1 MNILSAIAARVC
13 YRKHV
18 RHSHLKTLLTVMRD
32 GILLVGH
39 DGIIEYANETF
50 CEQFCIDASPDS
62 LTGMTSGQVIAM
74 IAPQYQDSK
83 SAIER
88 IRFLVEQNTPCLGEE
103 IPMAS
108 GRTLLRD
115 FIPIELRPGKMAR
128 VWHHR
133 DVTALRAAQTKLE
146 TLTTLDGL
154 TEVANRRKLDDHFPR
169 EVNRCASENLPLSFA
184 MIDVDYFKKF
194 NDRYGHLAGDDCL
207 RRIAKA
213 VQQCAHDPRDLIG
226 RYGGEE
232 FFALLPSADSATAAQ
247 IAARMRQKIHDL
259 GIEHLDS
266 GVSPYVTVSVGVV
279 TLMPDPRT
287 STNDILKTADSA
299 LYEAKA
305 QGRNRVCARE
315 LL

>member
-1 MNILSAIAARVC
+1 
-13 YRKHV
+13 
-18 RHSHLKTLLTVMRD
+18 MRD

-39 DGIIEYANETF
+39 DGKIEYANETF
-50 CEQFCIDASPDS
+50 CEQFSIDASPNS
-62 LTGMTSGQVIAM
+62 LTGMTSGALIAI
-74 IAPQYQDSK
+74 IAASYKDTK

-88 IRFLVEQNTPCLGEE
+88 IRFLVDQNEPCLGEE
-103 IPMAS
+103 IAMSS

-115 FIPIELRPGKMAR
+115 FIPIELSPGRMAR

-133 DVTALRAAQTKLE
+133 DVTALRAAQAKLE
-146 TLTTLDGL
+146 TLTNIDGL
-154 TEVANRRKLDDHFPR
+154 TEVANRRKLDDYLPR
-169 EVNRCASENLPLSFA
+169 EVHRCASENLPLSFA

-207 RRIAKA
+207 RRIAKT

-232 FFALLPSADSATAAQ
+232 FFALLPNADSAAAAR
-247 IAARMRQKIHDL
+247 IAALMHQRVCGL

-266 GVSPYVTVSVGVV
+266 GVSPYVTVSVGLV
-279 TLMPDPRT
+279 TLLPGPCT
-287 STNDILKTADSA
+287 SMNDILKTADAA
-299 LYEAKA
+299 LYQAKE
-305 QGRNRVCARE
+305 QGRNRVCTRE